1 MEAQQML
8 VSMQKVGSY
17 VSPCRQELQSPA
29 QHFFLDTCV
38 LFLSTQKDFEL

>member
-1 MEAQQML
+1 ML

-29 QHFFLDTCV
+29 QHFFLDSV